1 MMASIAA
8 PTTGG
13 TFAGRPGP
21 APERLR
27 VLVAEDDVFNQQVLR
42 LQLERR
48 GYRVRIVDNGRMAL
62 AALAEADFDLLLLDV
77 RMP

>member
-1 MMASIAA
+1 
-8 PTTGG
+8 
-13 TFAGRPGP
+13 
-21 APERLR
+21 